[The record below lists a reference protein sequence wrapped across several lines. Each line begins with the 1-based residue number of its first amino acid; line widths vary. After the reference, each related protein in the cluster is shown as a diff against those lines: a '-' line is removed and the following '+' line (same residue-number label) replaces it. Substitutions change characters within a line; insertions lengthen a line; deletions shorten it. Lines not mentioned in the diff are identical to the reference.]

1 VTRQSLATPKTY
13 PNIHEQRFAEL
24 ARALGWRV
32 TKQGWPDFFCYDPDT
47 EGVIFVEVK
56 PPGQKLRAHQ
66 WLVMRTLARLG
77 IKCFISDGES
87 LHPFD
92 PEDSLF
98 DLVEPADS
106 PSDWLL

>member
-1 VTRQSLATPKTY
+1 MATPKTY
-13 PNIHEQRFAEL
+13 PNVHEQRFADM

-77 IKCFISDGES
+77 VKCFLSDGDS
-87 LHPFD
+87 LDPFD
-92 PEDSLF
+92 PEDSVQRR
-98 DLVEPADS
+98 VELDDS
-106 PSDWLL
+106 PSGWLI